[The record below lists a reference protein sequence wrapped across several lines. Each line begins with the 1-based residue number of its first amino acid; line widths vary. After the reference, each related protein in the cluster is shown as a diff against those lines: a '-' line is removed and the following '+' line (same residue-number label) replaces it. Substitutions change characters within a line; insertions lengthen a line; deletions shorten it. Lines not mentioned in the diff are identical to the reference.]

1 VRFWDSSGIV
11 PLLVEQGHSER
22 AASLFQADAELIV
35 WWATR
40 VECASAIARLE
51 REGSIEA
58 AAVSASLDRLK
69 QLAAIW
75 DEVQPTPRLR
85 SVAERL
91 LRVHPLR
98 AADALQLAA
107 MVEVDSDGARDLD
120 VVCFD
125 DRLARA
131 AQREGFRLALPSER

>member
-1 VRFWDSSGIV
+1 VKFWDSSGIV
-11 PLLVEQGHSER
+11 PLLVEQRYSER
-22 AASLFQADAELIV
+22 AARLFQADAELIV

-40 VECASAIARLE
+40 VECASAVARLE

-69 QLAAIW
+69 QLAGIW

-85 SVAERL
+85 AVAERL

-107 MVEVDSDGARDLD
+107 MVEVDADGARDLD

-125 DRLARA
+125 DRLAKA
-131 AQREGFRLALPSER
+131 ALREGFRVALTE

>member
-1 VRFWDSSGIV
+1 VKFWDCSGIV
-11 PLLVEQGHSER
+11 PLLVEQRHSER
-22 AASLFQADAELIV
+22 AAQLFQADAELIV

-51 REGSIEA
+51 RDGLIAA
-58 AAVSASLDRLK
+58 AAVSASLERLK
-69 QLAAIW
+69 QFASVW
-75 DEVQPTPRLR
+75 DEVQPTSRLR
-85 SVAERL
+85 SAAERL

-107 MVEVDSDGARDLD
+107 MVELDADGTRELD

-131 AQREGFRLALPSER
+131 ALREGFRVALSE

>member
-1 VRFWDSSGIV
+1 VKFWDSSGIV
-11 PLLVEQGHSER
+11 PLLAEQRHSER
-22 AASLFQADAELIV
+22 AARLFQADAELIV

-51 REGSIEA
+51 REGLIEA

-69 QLAAIW
+69 QFAAIW

-98 AADALQLAA
+98 SADALQLAA
-107 MVEVDSDGARDLD
+107 MVEVDADGERDLD

-131 AQREGFRLALPSER
+131 AQREGFRIALTE

>member
-1 VRFWDSSGIV
+1 MKFWDSSGIV
-11 PLLVEQGHSER
+11 PLLVEQRHSER
-22 AASLFQADAELIV
+22 AARLFQADAELIV

-51 REGSIEA
+51 REGLIEA
-58 AAVSASLDRLK
+58 GAVSASLDRLK
-69 QLAAIW
+69 QFAAIW
-75 DEVQPTPRLR
+75 DEVQPTARLR

-107 MVEVDSDGARDLD
+107 MVEVDADGVRDLD

-131 AQREGFRLALPSER
+131 ALREGFRIAVTE